1 MKPTRFPQQTAELQP
16 PVGMTEAEC
25 GVLAVHRTGIHCI
38 SRWRLNWRERLAL
51 VFGAPVWLWVWSGDT
66 QPPVAL
72 TTESP
77 FAVMKRGEE
86 PATGEPYRKA
96 RS

>member
-1 MKPTRFPQQTAELQP
+1 MKPTRFPEQSVELQP

-25 GVLAVHRTGIHCI
+25 GVLAVHRTDTHCI
-38 SRWRLNWRERLAL
+38 SRWQPSWGERLRL
-51 VFGAPVWLWVWSGDT
+51 IFGAPVWLWVWSGNT

-72 TTESP
+72 TVESP
-77 FAVMKRGEE
+77 FATLARGEE

-96 RS
+96 RA